1 MHLPWSGGPSSGAD
15 RVPCSLRMEIERRA
29 FLAMAALVA
38 GAARSA
44 AQTGDGESESYA
56 EVQEKLRGAKI
67 FLVPYSHN
75 DFSWFASEA
84 WHWERAAL
92 IDERAVEIMRR
103 DENFKW
109 FIDVKLERIDRTAEL
124 KPEVLAE
131 LKELSKEGRVGI
143 AAGSVANN
151 DNPFN
156 EPEAV
161 IRNMTLGR
169 KFFEREFPDAKLD
182 VACFIDIHPG
192 HTQMPQILR
201 KAGYSYYRFTRP
213 IWALDRKGYKREFV
227 WSGLD
232 GTEVTLTYGPY
243 GWLAGGWGM
252 GKGPGGYL
260 AELNAYGTDWQGA
273 VRAFYDSAL
282 RFLMPASD
290 TKVIWVPVGLDHTL
304 PLSLPTYSSAADGEP
319 TLDLPG
325 FAREWQRRESTP
337 LRFATPTEYFAE
349 LEKARDSIPRFSG
362 PVDPVGWPFWY
373 GQCGS
378 KGLDNWRDRV
388 NHALVEAEI
397 YSAMATSAAGAAY
410 PEAHLEELW
419 YEALTLYPHDGLY
432 VGDED
437 MPAAIAV
444 GRNVTFQADR
454 IRQEGMRGIA
464 NRIGTDR
471 KAQTIA
477 VFNPLA
483 WERRETV
490 EIKAV
495 FAEPRVTKLRLVDAT
510 GQVCP
515 HQLLRVRHF
524 NNSSEHLPPGAKN
537 TYKEAWLLADVTV
550 PALGYATLRV
560 ERAEGDEEPAY
571 PDRPASALEND
582 FVRVELGEAG
592 VLAIA
597 DKRRGVTYQGAGN
610 PVYYR
615 NEDPWP
621 WHGGPVT
628 GQDSVEGADW
638 VLAEDGP
645 LRSAARMQG
654 RIGPHGVTMTVSLD
668 HVGGRVDFDC
678 EIDSVGGSGY
688 FAANVVFDHDAIP
701 TAGIPFGA
709 EPRDLSGEPWGD
721 GTDPNEELLRKSVFF
736 AHRWVD
742 YSGDG
747 KGLAVLAAEGK
758 RGWLFHPESRS
769 LEHILMMTIE
779 PRGEMENL
787 FANPYFT
794 GSGKHSFQYSLVP
807 HDGDWRAAR
816 VPQQA
821 EARIYRCRSRHVYS
835 RPGGDLPPRQSVV
848 SVTPGTVSA
857 SSWLYRAGGCEVRLH
872 DTAGRSGT
880 VRVTLPAD
888 GASCHAV
895 DFNGNPLPSPRVT
908 VEGREATFEMGLW
921 EIVTLRVETAS

>member
-1 MHLPWSGGPSSGAD
+1 MSID
-15 RVPCSLRMEIERRA
+15 RRD
-29 FLAMAALVA
+29 FLGMLALL
-38 GAARSA
+38 GAAAQAA
-44 AQTGDGESESYA
+44 AQTGDPASESYE
-56 EVQEKLRGAKI
+56 EVRTKLEGAKLL
-67 FLVPYSHN
+67 LVPYSHN

-103 DENFKW
+103 EREFKW

-124 KPEVLAE
+124 KPEILAE
-131 LKELSKEGRVGI
+131 LQELSKTGRVGI
-143 AAGSVANN
+143 AAGTVANN

-227 WSGLD
+227 WEGLD
-232 GTEVTLTYGPY
+232 GSEVTLTYGPY

-260 AELNAYGTDWQGA
+260 RELNAYREDWEGA
-273 VRAFYDSAL
+273 VRALYDSAL
-282 RFLMPASD
+282 RFLMPASE
-290 TKVIWVPVGLDHTL
+290 TKVIWLPVGLDHTL
-304 PLSLPTYSSAADGEP
+304 PLSLPAYSVDADGEP

-325 FAREWQRRESTP
+325 FARAWQERETTP

-349 LEKARDSIPRFSG
+349 LEKARDEIPRFSG

-378 KGLDNWRDRV
+378 RGLDNWRDRV
-388 NHALVEAEI
+388 NHELVEAEV
-397 YSAMATSAAGAAY
+397 YSAMAACVGVPY
-410 PEAHLEELW
+410 PEARLEDLW
-419 YEALTLYPHDGLY
+419 HEALTLYPHDGLY

-437 MPAAIAV
+437 MPVAIET
-444 GRNVTFQADR
+444 GRNVTFQAGRLRSAAMRHLVHRIEADR
-454 IRQEGMRGIA
+454 E
-464 NRIGTDR
+464 T
-471 KAQTIA
+471 QTIA

-483 WERRETV
+483 FDRDGTV
-490 EIKAV
+490 AVKAV
-495 FAEPRVTKLRLVDAT
+495 FAEPRVTKLQVLDAD
-510 GQVCP
+510 GSPLP

-537 TYKEAWLLADVTV
+537 TYKEAWLLVKASV

-560 ERAEGDEEPAY
+560 VRADGDEEPAY
-571 PDRPASALEND
+571 PDEPVSVLENS
-582 FVRVELGEAG
+582 FVKIELGPEG
-592 VLAIA
+592 IREIR
-597 DKRRGVTYQGAGN
+597 DKVRGATYAGAGN
-610 PVYYR
+610 PVFHT
-615 NEDPWP
+615 NDDPWP

-628 GQDSVEGADW
+628 GTQHIEGAAW
-638 VLAEDGP
+638 TLVEDGS
-645 LRSAARMQG
+645 LRTSARMEG
-654 RIGPHGVTMTVSLD
+654 RIGSHGAELLVSLD
-668 HVGGRVDFDC
+668 HVSGRIDFKLD
-678 EIDSVGGSGY
+678 IDSAGGSGY
-688 FAANVVFDHDAIP
+688 FAARVVFDHDSIP

-721 GTDPNEELLRKSVFF
+721 GTDPNEELLRRDVFF
-736 AHRWVD
+736 AHHWVD

-747 KGLAVLAAEGK
+747 RGLALFGAEGK
-758 RGWLFHPESRS
+758 RGWLFHPEERT

-794 GSGKHSFQYSLVP
+794 GRGHHEFTYSLVF
-807 HDGDWRAAR
+807 HDGDWRT
-816 VPQQA
+816 
-821 EARIYRCRSRHVYS
+821 ARIAQVAEELIHPCRTRHIYA
-835 RPGGDLPPRQSVV
+835 RPGASLPSGKSFVSASPASVA
-848 SVTPGTVSA
+848 A
-857 SSWLYRAGGCEVRLH
+857 SSWLYREGGFEIRLH
-872 DTAGRSGT
+872 DTVGRSGP
-880 VRVTLPAD
+880 VRVALPA
-888 GASCHAV
+888 GAGSCTPV
-895 DFNGNPLPSPRVT
+895 DFNGRPLASPAVA
-908 VEGREATFEMGLW
+908 VSDGAASFEIGAW
-921 EIVTLRVETAS
+921 EIVTLRFEMQS

>member
-1 MHLPWSGGPSSGAD
+1 MSID
-15 RVPCSLRMEIERRA
+15 RRD
-29 FLAMAALVA
+29 FLGMMTLLSASAQA
-38 GAARSA
+38 A
-44 AQTGDGESESYA
+44 AQTGDPEAHSY
-56 EVQEKLRGAKI
+56 EQVREKLDGAKI
-67 FLVPYSHN
+67 LLVPYSHN

-124 KPEVLAE
+124 KPDVLVA
-131 LKELSKEGRVGI
+131 LKELAKQGRVGI

-169 KFFEREFPDAKLD
+169 KFFEREFPEAKLD

-227 WSGLD
+227 WEGLD
-232 GTEVTLTYGPY
+232 GSDVTLTYGPY

-260 AELNAYGTDWQGA
+260 EELNAYQEDWEGA
-273 VRAFYDSAL
+273 VRALYDSAL

-304 PLSLPTYSSAADGEP
+304 PLSLPTYNTAADGEP

-325 FAREWQRRESTP
+325 FVREWQRRESTP

-349 LEKARDSIPRFSG
+349 LEKARQSIPRFSG

-378 KGLDNWRDRV
+378 RGLDNWRDRV
-388 NHALVEAEI
+388 NNELVEAEAF
-397 YSAMATSAAGAAY
+397 SSMASSAGATY
-410 PEAHLEELW
+410 PEARIEELW

-432 VGDED
+432 VGNED
-437 MPAAIAV
+437 MPDAIAI
-444 GRNVTFQADR
+444 GRNVTFHADR
-454 IRQEGMRGIA
+454 LRKEAMRQLTHRIR
-464 NRIGTDR
+464 TDGET
-471 KAQTIA
+471 QTIA
-477 VFNPLA
+477 VFNPVA
-483 WERRETV
+483 WDRRVTV

-495 FAEPRVTKLRLVDAT
+495 FARPEFTKLKLLDAK
-510 GQVCP
+510 GNERP

-537 TYKEAWLLADVTV
+537 TYKEAWLLADIEV
-550 PALGYATLRV
+550 PALGYTTLRV
-560 ERAEGDEEPAY
+560 VRVDGVEEPAY
-571 PDRPASALEND
+571 PDEPVSVIENA
-582 FVRVELGEAG
+582 FARIELGAEG
-592 VLAIA
+592 VRAIH
-597 DKRRGVTYQGAGN
+597 DKRRDVRYRAAGN
-610 PVYYR
+610 PVFYK

-628 GQDSVEGADW
+628 GEERIEGAAW
-638 VLAEDGP
+638 RLTEDGS
-645 LRSAARMQG
+645 LRTSAMMQG
-654 RIGPHGVTMTVSLD
+654 QVGSHRVQLTVSLNHAD
-668 HVGGRVDFDC
+668 ERIDFACD
-678 EIDSVGGSGY
+678 IDSVGGSGY
-688 FAANVVFDHDAIP
+688 FAVNAVFDFDAIP

-721 GTDPNEELLRKSVFF
+721 GTDPNEELLRKNVFF
-736 AHRWVD
+736 AHHWVD
-742 YSGDG
+742 YSGTG
-747 KGLAVLAAEGK
+747 KGLAMLAAEGK
-758 RGWLFHPESRS
+758 RGWLFHPEKRS

-794 GSGKHSFQYSLVP
+794 GEGRHSFRYALIP
-807 HDGDWRAAR
+807 HGGSWREAR

-821 EARIYRCRSRHVYS
+821 EAWIHPCSSRHVYS
-835 RPGGDLPPRQSVV
+835 RKGAKLPMEMSLV
-848 SVTPGTVSA
+848 SASPASIAA
-857 SSWLYRAGGCEVRLH
+857 SSWLYRDGGYEIRLH
-872 DTAGRSGT
+872 DTNGRAGP
-880 VRVTLPAD
+880 VEVALPMRAT
-888 GASCHAV
+888 SCEAV
-895 DFNGNPLPSPRVT
+895 DFNGRPMESPEVRLS
-908 VEGREATFEMGLW
+908 GNKASFKMGAW
-921 EIVTLRVETAS
+921 EIVTLRFATAS

>member
-1 MHLPWSGGPSSGAD
+1 
-15 RVPCSLRMEIERRA
+15 
-29 FLAMAALVA
+29 MALL
-38 GAARSA
+38 GAAAQA
-44 AQTGDGESESYA
+44 AGQTAEPEADSY
-56 EVQEKLRGAKI
+56 EQVREKLKDAKL

-131 LKELSKEGRVGI
+131 LKELAKEGRVGI
-143 AAGSVANN
+143 SAGTVANN

-227 WSGLD
+227 WVGLD
-232 GTEVTLTYGPY
+232 GSEITLTYGPY

-260 AELNAYGTDWQGA
+260 KELNAYQDDWEGA
-273 VRAFYDSAL
+273 VRALYDSAL

-304 PLSLPTYSSAADGEP
+304 PLSLPTYNTAADGEP

-325 FAREWQRRESTP
+325 FVKEWERRETTP
-337 LRFATPTEYFAE
+337 LRFATPTEYFSE
-349 LEKARDSIPRFSG
+349 LEKARQAIPRFSG

-378 KGLDNWRDRV
+378 RGLDNWRDRV
-388 NHALVEAEI
+388 NNELVEAEAF
-397 YSAMATSAAGAAY
+397 SSMASVAGAPY
-410 PEAHLEELW
+410 PEAELEDLW

-437 MPAAIAV
+437 MPEAIAV
-444 GRNVTFQADR
+444 GRNVTFHADR
-454 IRQEGMRGIA
+454 LRKEAMRRLTH
-464 NRIGTDR
+464 RIKTDR
-471 KAQTIA
+471 ETQTIA
-477 VFNPLA
+477 VFNSLA
-483 WERRETV
+483 WDRREAV

-495 FAEPRVTKLRLVDAT
+495 FAEPRFTKLKLVDAE
-510 GQVCP
+510 GNERP

-537 TYKEAWLLADVTV
+537 TYKEAWLLADVEI
-550 PALGYATLRV
+550 PALGYTTLRV
-560 ERAEGDEEPAY
+560 VRVEGDEEPEY
-571 PDRPASALEND
+571 PDEPVDALEND
-582 FVRVELGEAG
+582 YARVELG
-592 VLAIA
+592 A
-597 DKRRGVTYQGAGN
+597 DGVTAVLDKHREVTYRGAGN
-610 PVYYR
+610 PVFYK

-628 GQDSVEGADW
+628 GEERIEGARW
-638 VLAEDGP
+638 RLIEDGP
-645 LRSAARMQG
+645 LRSSAKMAG
-654 RIGPHGVTMTVSLD
+654 RIGAHEVELTLTLN
-668 HVGGRVDFDC
+668 HLEERIDFTC

-688 FAANVVFDHDAIP
+688 FAANAVFDFDAIP

-721 GTDPNEELLRKSVFF
+721 GTDPNEELLRRNVFF
-736 AHRWVD
+736 AHHWVD
-742 YSGDG
+742 YSNPG

-758 RGWLFHPESRS
+758 RGWLFHPEKRS

-794 GSGKHSFQYSLVP
+794 GQGRHRFHYSLVP
-807 HDGDWRAAR
+807 HGGNWREAR
-816 VPQQA
+816 VAQHAQ
-821 EARIYRCRSRHVYS
+821 ARIHPCSSRHVYS
-835 RPGGDLPPRQSVV
+835 RKGAELPMKRSFV
-848 SVTPGTVSA
+848 SASPASIAA
-857 SSWLYRAGGCEVRLH
+857 SSWLLRDGGYEIRLH
-872 DTAGRSGT
+872 DTDGHGGT
-880 VRVTLPAD
+880 VDVTLPMRATT
-888 GASCHAV
+888 CEAV
-895 DFNGNPLPSPRVT
+895 DFNGRPMSSPAMRLSDNIVS
-908 VEGREATFEMGLW
+908 FEMGAW
-921 EIVTLRVETAS
+921 EIVTLRFTAES

>member
-1 MHLPWSGGPSSGAD
+1 MTVD
-15 RVPCSLRMEIERRA
+15 RRE
-29 FLAMAALVA
+29 FLGMMALL
-38 GAARSA
+38 GAAAQAA
-44 AQTGDGESESYA
+44 AQVGDPESTSYGE
-56 EVQEKLRGAKI
+56 VREKLADAKI

-92 IDERAVEIMRR
+92 IDERAVEIMQR

-109 FIDVKLERIDRTAEL
+109 FIDAKLERIDRTAEL
-124 KPEVLAE
+124 KPDVLAE
-131 LKELSKEGRVGI
+131 LKRFSKQGRVGI

-169 KFFEREFPDAKLD
+169 KFFKREFPDAKLD

-213 IWALDRKGYKREFV
+213 IWALDRKGYKREFT
-227 WSGLD
+227 WEGLD
-232 GTEVTLTYGPY
+232 GSEVTLTYGPY

-260 AELNAYGTDWQGA
+260 DELNAFEDNWEGA
-273 VRAFYDSAL
+273 VRALYDSAL

-290 TKVIWVPVGLDHTL
+290 TKVIWLPVGLDHTL
-304 PLSLPTYSSAADGEP
+304 PLSLPTYNTAADGEP
-319 TLDLPG
+319 SLDLPG
-325 FAREWQRRESTP
+325 FVKAWQQRESTP

-349 LEKARDSIPRFSG
+349 LEKARSEIPRFSG

-378 KGLDNWRDRV
+378 HGLDNWRDRV
-388 NHALVEAEI
+388 NNELVEAEI
-397 YSAMATSAAGAAY
+397 YSSLAVQAGAAY
-410 PEAHLEELW
+410 PEGKLEDLW

-437 MPAAIAV
+437 MPDAIEV
-444 GRNVTFQADR
+444 GRNVTFHADR
-454 IRQEGMRGIA
+454 IRKEGMRRLTH
-464 NRIGTDR
+464 RIETDGET
-471 KAQTIA
+471 QTIA

-483 WERRETV
+483 WERREAV
-490 EIKAV
+490 QIKAV
-495 FAEPRVTKLRLVDAT
+495 FAEPKFTKLKLVDAE
-510 GQVCP
+510 GAERP

-537 TYKEAWLLADVTV
+537 TYKEAWLLADVNV
-550 PALGYATLRV
+550 PALGYTTLRV
-560 ERAEGDEEPAY
+560 VRADGDEEPSY
-571 PDRPASALEND
+571 PDEPVSALESE
-582 FVRVELGEAG
+582 FSRVELGSTG
-592 VLAIA
+592 VLAIH
-597 DKRRGVTYQGAGN
+597 DKRRSATYQGSGN
-610 PVYYR
+610 PVFYK

-628 GQDSVEGADW
+628 GEEHIESAEWRLVEH
-638 VLAEDGP
+638 GP
-645 LRSAARMQG
+645 LRSSAKMNG
-654 RIGPHGVTMTVSLD
+654 RIGDHSVALAVSLNHID
-668 HVGGRVDFDC
+668 ESIDFAC
-678 EIDSVGGSGY
+678 AIDSVGGSGY
-688 FAANVVFDHDAIP
+688 FAVNALYDFDAIP

-721 GTDPNEELLRKSVFF
+721 GTDPNEELLRKNVFF
-736 AHRWVD
+736 AHHWVD
-742 YSGDG
+742 YSAADR
-747 KGLAVLAAEGK
+747 GLAVLAAEGK
-758 RGWLFHPESRS
+758 RGWLFHPEKRS

-787 FANPYFT
+787 FANAYFT
-794 GSGKHSFQYSLVP
+794 GKGKHSFRYCLIP
-807 HDGDWRAAR
+807 HGGDWRAAR

-821 EARIYRCRSRHVYS
+821 EQRIHACSSRHVYS
-835 RPGGDLPPRQSVV
+835 RKGADLPLAKSFLSAEPDSIA
-848 SVTPGTVSA
+848 A
-857 SSWLYRAGGCEVRLH
+857 SSWLYRDGGYEFRLY
-872 DTAGRSGT
+872 DATGRSGP
-880 VRVTLPAD
+880 VTIQLPMRA
-888 GASCHAV
+888 ATCQAV
-895 DFNGNPLPSPRVT
+895 NFNGQPLASPKVRLD
-908 VEGREATFEMGLW
+908 GDRATFEIRPW
-921 EIVTLRVETAS
+921 EIVTLRFTSQS

>member
-1 MHLPWSGGPSSGAD
+1 MTVD
-15 RVPCSLRMEIERRA
+15 RRE
-29 FLAMAALVA
+29 FLGMMALL
-38 GAARSA
+38 GAAAQAA
-44 AQTGDGESESYA
+44 AQVGDPESTSYE
-56 EVQEKLRGAKI
+56 EVREKIADAKI

-92 IDERAVEIMRR
+92 IDERAVEIMQR

-124 KPEVLAE
+124 KPDVLAE
-131 LKELSKEGRVGI
+131 LKRFSKEGRVGI
-143 AAGSVANN
+143 SAGTVANN

-201 KAGYSYYRFTRP
+201 KAGYDYYRFTRP
-213 IWALDRKGYKREFV
+213 IWALDRKGYKREFT
-227 WSGLD
+227 WEGLD
-232 GTEVTLTYGPY
+232 GSEVTLTYGPY

-260 AELNAYGTDWQGA
+260 DELNAYQDDWEGA
-273 VRAFYDSAL
+273 VRALYDSAL

-290 TKVIWVPVGLDHTL
+290 TKIIWLPVGLDHTL
-304 PLSLPTYSSAADGEP
+304 PLSLPTYNTAADGEP
-319 TLDLPG
+319 TLELPG
-325 FAREWQRRESTP
+325 FVKAWQQRESTP

-349 LEKARDSIPRFSG
+349 LEKARSAIPRFRG

-378 KGLDNWRDRV
+378 RGLDNWRDRV
-388 NHALVEAEI
+388 NNELVEAEI
-397 YSAMATSAAGAAY
+397 YSALVAQVGAAY
-410 PEAHLEELW
+410 PEAKIEDLW

-437 MPAAIAV
+437 MPDAIEV
-444 GRNVTFQADR
+444 GRNVTFHADR
-454 IRQEGMRGIA
+454 LRKEAMRKLTH
-464 NRIGTDR
+464 RIKTDGET
-471 KAQTIA
+471 QTIA

-483 WERRETV
+483 WERRGPV

-495 FAEPRVTKLRLVDAT
+495 FAEPRFTKLKLVDA
-510 GQVCP
+510 GGAERP

-537 TYKEAWLLADVTV
+537 TYKEAWLLADIAV
-550 PALGYATLRV
+550 PALGYTTLRV
-560 ERAEGDEEPAY
+560 MQVDGDEEPSY
-571 PDRPASALEND
+571 PDEPVSALESE
-582 FVRVELGEAG
+582 FARVELDAG
-592 VLAIA
+592 GVGAVR
-597 DKRRGVTYQGAGN
+597 DKRRGATYQRAGN
-610 PVYYR
+610 VVFYK
-615 NEDPWP
+615 NDDPWP

-628 GQDSVEGADW
+628 GEEHIEGAQW
-638 VLAEDGP
+638 RLVEHGP
-645 LRSAARMQG
+645 LRSAARMTG
-654 RIGPHGVTMTVSLD
+654 RIGDHSVELTVSLD
-668 HVGGRVDFDC
+668 HNREQIDFACD
-678 EIDSVGGSGY
+678 IDSVGGSGY
-688 FAANVVFDHDAIP
+688 FAANALFDFDAIP

-721 GTDPNEELLRKSVFF
+721 GTDPNEELLRRNVFF
-736 AHRWVD
+736 AHHWVD
-742 YSGDG
+742 YSAAN
-747 KGLAVLAAEGK
+747 KGIAMLAAEGK
-758 RGWLFHPESRS
+758 RGWLFHPEKRS

-794 GSGKHSFQYSLVP
+794 GKGKHSFRYSLVP
-807 HDGDWRAAR
+807 HGGDWRAAR
-816 VPQQA
+816 VPQRA
-821 EARIYRCRSRHVYS
+821 DERTHACSSRHVYS
-835 RPGGDLPPRQSVV
+835 REGADLPLAKSLL
-848 SVTPGTVSA
+848 SATPDSIGA
-857 SSWLYRAGGCEVRLH
+857 SSLLYRDGGYEIRLY
-872 DTAGRSGT
+872 DAAGRSGT
-880 VRVTLPAD
+880 VTVQLPMQ
-888 GASCHAV
+888 ASSCQTV
-895 DFNGNPLPSPRVT
+895 DFNGKPLASPAIRHD
-908 VEGREATFEMGLW
+908 GDQASFEIRPW
-921 EIVTLRVETAS
+921 EIVTLRFTPQA

>member
-1 MHLPWSGGPSSGAD
+1 MSID
-15 RVPCSLRMEIERRA
+15 RRD
-29 FLAMAALVA
+29 FLGMMALL
-38 GAARSA
+38 GAAARA
-44 AQTGDGESESYA
+44 AAEVGDPESESY
-56 EVQEKLRGAKI
+56 EQVRSKLEGAKI
-67 FLVPYSHN
+67 LLVPYSHN

-92 IDERAVEIMRR
+92 IDERAVEIMRA

-131 LKELSKEGRVGI
+131 LKELSRTGRVGI
-143 AAGSVANN
+143 SAGTVANN

-227 WSGLD
+227 WEGLD
-232 GTEVTLTYGPY
+232 GSEVTLTYGPY

-260 AELNAYGTDWQGA
+260 DELNAYEEDWEGA
-273 VRAFYDSAL
+273 VRALYDSAL
-282 RFLMPASD
+282 RFLMPASE
-290 TKVIWVPVGLDHTL
+290 TNVIWLPVGLDHTL
-304 PLSLPTYSSAADGEP
+304 PLSLPTYNAAADGEP
-319 TLDLPG
+319 SLDLPG
-325 FAREWQRRESTP
+325 LVRAWQERETVP

-349 LEKARDSIPRFSG
+349 LEKARASIPRFSG

-378 KGLDNWRDRV
+378 HGLDNWRDRV
-388 NHALVEAEI
+388 NHELVEAEV
-397 YSAMATSAAGAAY
+397 YSSLASSAGAGF
-410 PEAHLEELW
+410 PEARIEDLW

-437 MPAAIAV
+437 MPEAIET

-454 IRQEGMRGIA
+454 IRREAMRKLTH
-464 NRIGTDR
+464 RIQTQDG
-471 KAQTIA
+471 AQTIA
-477 VFNPLA
+477 LFNPLA
-483 WERRETV
+483 WDRRETT

-495 FAEPRVTKLRLVDAT
+495 FAEPRATKVRVLDPAGNEL
-510 GQVCP
+510 P

-537 TYKEAWLLADVTV
+537 TYKEAWLLVDAKA
-550 PALGYATLRV
+550 PALGYTTLRV
-560 ERAEGDEEPAY
+560 ERVDGDEEPAY
-571 PDRPASALEND
+571 PDEPVSVLENSSTRISLGSEG
-582 FVRVELGEAG
+582 VR
-592 VLAIA
+592 AIH
-597 DKRRGVTYQGAGN
+597 DKLRNVTYRGAGN
-610 PVYYR
+610 PVFYR

-628 GQDSVEGADW
+628 GEEHIEGASW
-638 VLAEDGP
+638 RLVEHGP
-645 LRSAARMQG
+645 LRSSARMEA
-654 RIGPHGVTMTVSLD
+654 RIGNHSAGMTVSLQHAAD
-668 HVGGRVDFDC
+668 RIDFSLDL
-678 EIDSVGGSGY
+678 DSVGGSGY
-688 FAANVVFDHDAIP
+688 FAANVVFDFDSIP
-701 TAGIPFGA
+701 TAGIPYGA

-721 GTDPNEELLRKSVFF
+721 GTDPNEELLRRNVFF
-736 AHRWVD
+736 AHHWVD
-742 YSGDG
+742 YSQDG
-747 KGLAVLAAEGK
+747 KGLSLLGAEGK
-758 RGWLFHPESRS
+758 RGWLFHPETRS

-794 GSGKHSFQYSLVP
+794 GQGRHSFSYSLVL
-807 HDGDWRAAR
+807 HEGDWRR
-816 VPQQA
+816 
-821 EARIYRCRSRHVYS
+821 ARIPQVAEERIHPCRARHVYS
-835 RPGGDLPPRQSVV
+835 RKGADLPAEKGFV
-848 SVTPGTVSA
+848 SATPDSIAA
-857 SSWLYRAGGCEVRLH
+857 SSWLYREGGYEIRLH
-872 DTAGRSGT
+872 DTRGRGGPVQVELPMAAG
-880 VRVTLPAD
+880 
-888 GASCHAV
+888 SCEAV
-895 DFNGNPLPSPRVT
+895 DFNGRSMQLPEIRLSGRT
-908 VEGREATFEMGLW
+908 VSFEIGAW
-921 EIVTLRVETAS
+921 EIVTLRFEPDA

>member
-1 MHLPWSGGPSSGAD
+1 M
-15 RVPCSLRMEIERRA
+15 
-29 FLAMAALVA
+29 LALL
-38 GAARSA
+38 SA
-44 AQTGDGESESYA
+44 AAEAAAQVGAPEAASYE
-56 EVQEKLRGAKI
+56 EVREKLREAKI

-75 DFSWFASEA
+75 DFSWFASET

-131 LKELSKEGRVGI
+131 LKRLCKEGRVGI

-169 KFFEREFPDAKLD
+169 KFFEREFPEAKLD
-182 VACFIDIHPG
+182 TACFIDIHPG

-227 WSGLD
+227 WEGLD
-232 GTEVTLTYGPY
+232 GSDVMLTYGPY

-260 AELNAYGTDWQGA
+260 KELNAYRDDWQGA
-273 VRAFYDSAL
+273 VRALYDSAL
-282 RFLMPASD
+282 RFLMPASE

-304 PLSLPTYSSAADGEP
+304 PLSLPTYSVETDGEP

-325 FAREWQRRESTP
+325 FVKEWQRREPTP
-337 LRFATPTEYFAE
+337 LQFATPTEYYAA
-349 LEKARDSIPRFSG
+349 LEAVRASTPRFQG
-362 PVDPVGWPFWY
+362 QVDPVGWPFWY

-378 KGLDNWRDRV
+378 RGLDNWRDRV
-388 NHALVEAEI
+388 NHALVEAEA
-397 YSAMATSAAGAAY
+397 YSCLASQVGLPY
-410 PEAHLEELW
+410 PEARLEELW

-437 MPAAIAV
+437 MADAV
-444 GRNVTFQADR
+444 ALGRNVTYEASRLRKRASRALAHR
-454 IRQEGMRGIA
+454 IR
-464 NRIGTDR
+464 TDGET
-471 KAQTIA
+471 QTIA

-483 WERRETV
+483 FQRREILEV
-490 EIKAV
+490 KAV
-495 FAEPRVTKLRLVDAT
+495 FAEPRVTKLKLVGAD
-510 GQVCP
+510 GSERP

-537 TYKEAWLLADVTV
+537 TYKEALLLTDVEV
-550 PALGYATLRV
+550 PPLGYTTLRV
-560 ERAEGDEEPAY
+560 VPVEGDEEPAY
-571 PDRPASALEND
+571 PDAAVQELEND
-582 FVRVELGEAG
+582 YARIELGPAG
-592 VLAIA
+592 VAALH
-597 DKRRGVTYQGAGN
+597 DKRRNATYQSAGN
-610 PVYYR
+610 PIFYE

-628 GQDSVEGADW
+628 GERRIREAAW
-638 VLAEDGP
+638 NLTEDGP
-645 LRSAARMQG
+645 QRTSARMRG
-654 RIGPHGVTMTVSLD
+654 RIGDHGVELTVTLNHS
-668 HVGGRVDFDC
+668 VERIDFDC
-678 EIDSVGGSGY
+678 QLDSVGGSGY
-688 FAANVVFDHDAIP
+688 FAANAVFDFDAIP

-709 EPRDLSGEPWGD
+709 EPRDLSNEPWGD
-721 GTDPNEELLRKSVFF
+721 GTDPNEELLRKNVFF

-742 YSGDG
+742 CSGDG
-747 KGLAVLAAEGK
+747 RGLAVLAAEGK
-758 RGWLFHPESRS
+758 RGWLYHPETRS

-794 GSGKHSFQYSLVP
+794 GQGRHSFRYSLIP
-807 HDGDWRAAR
+807 HGGDWR
-816 VPQQA
+816 
-821 EARIYRCRSRHVYS
+821 EARIPQLAEAQIYPCSWRHVYS
-835 RPGGDLPPRQSVV
+835 RRDADLPPERSFVGVRPASVA
-848 SVTPGTVSA
+848 A
-857 SSWLYRAGGCEVRLH
+857 SSWLMRGEGYELRLH
-872 DTAGRSGT
+872 DTTGRAGSVEVSFPGHVGT
-880 VRVTLPAD
+880 
-888 GASCHAV
+888 CEAV
-895 DFNGNPLPSPRVT
+895 DFNGRPLASPKVRL
-908 VEGREATFEMGLW
+908 EGGKARFEIGAW
-921 EIVTLRVETAS
+921 EIVTLRFTAEA

>member
-1 MHLPWSGGPSSGAD
+1 MMTL
-15 RVPCSLRMEIERRA
+15 L
-29 FLAMAALVA
+29 
-38 GAARSA
+38 GAAAQAA
-44 AQTGDGESESYA
+44 AQTGDPESESY
-56 EVQEKLRGAKI
+56 EQVRSKLEGAKI
-67 FLVPYSHN
+67 LLVPYSHN

-124 KPEVLAE
+124 KPDVLAE
-131 LKELSKEGRVGI
+131 LKELAREGRVGI

-169 KFFEREFPDAKLD
+169 KFFEREFPEAKLD

-227 WSGLD
+227 WEGLD
-232 GTEVTLTYGPY
+232 GSDVTLTYGPY

-260 AELNAYGTDWQGA
+260 GELNAYRQDWEGA
-273 VRAFYDSAL
+273 VRALYDSAL

-290 TKVIWVPVGLDHTL
+290 TRVIWVPVGLDHTL
-304 PLSLPTYSSAADGEP
+304 PLSLPTYNTASDGEP

-325 FAREWQRRESTP
+325 FVKEWERRESTP

-349 LEKARDSIPRFSG
+349 LEKAREEIPRFSG

-378 KGLDNWRDRV
+378 RGLDNWRDRV
-388 NHALVEAEI
+388 NNELVESEA
-397 YSAMATSAAGAAY
+397 YSAMAASAGASY
-410 PEAHLEELW
+410 PESRIEELW

-437 MPAAIAV
+437 MPDAIAI
-444 GRNVTFQADR
+444 GRNVTFHADR
-454 IRQEGMRGIA
+454 LRKEAMRQLTH
-464 NRIGTDR
+464 RIKTDG
-471 KAQTIA
+471 ATQTIA

-483 WERRETV
+483 WSRRETV

-495 FAEPRVTKLRLVDAT
+495 FAEPRFTKLKLVDAA
-510 GQVCP
+510 GRERP
-515 HQLLRVRHF
+515 HQLQRVRHF

-537 TYKEAWLLADVTV
+537 TYKEAWLLADVEV
-550 PALGYATLRV
+550 PALGYTTLRV
-560 ERAEGDEEPAY
+560 LRAEGDEEPSY
-571 PDRPASALEND
+571 PDEGVGSIDSEFA
-582 FVRVELGEAG
+582 RVELGEKG
-592 VLAIA
+592 VEAIR
-597 DKRRGVTYQGAGN
+597 DKRRGVTYRAAGN

-628 GQDSVEGADW
+628 GEDRIEAAQW
-638 VLAEDGP
+638 RLIEDGS
-645 LRSAARMQG
+645 LRTSARMQG
-654 RIGPHGVTMTVSLD
+654 RMADHGVELTVSLNRLEERIEFACD
-668 HVGGRVDFDC
+668 
-678 EIDSVGGSGY
+678 IDSVGGSGY
-688 FAANVVFDHDAIP
+688 FAVNAVFDYDAIP

-721 GTDPNEELLRKSVFF
+721 GTDPNEELLRRNVFF
-736 AHRWVD
+736 AHHWVD
-742 YSGDG
+742 YSGTE
-747 KGLAVLAAEGK
+747 KGLAMLAAEGK
-758 RGWLFHPESRS
+758 RGWLFHPDRRS

-794 GSGKHSFQYSLVP
+794 GQGRHSFRYALIP
-807 HDGDWRAAR
+807 HGGNWREAR

-821 EARIYRCRSRHVYS
+821 DAWIHPCSSRHVYGRKEAGMPMEKS
-835 RPGGDLPPRQSVV
+835 FLSASPASIA
-848 SVTPGTVSA
+848 A
-857 SSWLYRAGGCEVRLH
+857 SSWLYRDGGFEVRLH
-872 DTAGRSGT
+872 DTSGRGGPVDVS
-880 VRVTLPAD
+880 LPSQAET
-888 GASCHAV
+888 CEAV
-895 DFNGNPLPSPRVT
+895 DFNGRPMDSPEVRFRGDRVS
-908 VEGREATFEMGLW
+908 FEMGAW
-921 EIVTLRVETAS
+921 EIVTLRFTAAS